1 MSEKFAN
8 FALSQE
14 SDNIS
19 NFSGSVSQKLEIEN
33 VGNFLLTHA
42 ISAWAVILHSFRQLV
57 SYDHLSRECDFRPR
71 FFYYSGK
78 IGLAYQLKTWQM
90 KKILLIII
98 VLLSCFSAA
107 LADPGTRLGES
118 LSVVQSEVQGLRH
131 LRNWPTKGDQYTV
144 YHDTNAYT
152 SYYFKNN
159 RVVLEEFTCSGN
171 EETAGYYFDRFVS
184 DFSKQ
189 NYINAYEGDNSVTF
203 YFSRIKVTV
212 SLSHFVGNE
221 YLCKVSYTSR

>member
-1 MSEKFAN
+1 
-8 FALSQE
+8 
-14 SDNIS
+14 
-19 NFSGSVSQKLEIEN
+19 
-33 VGNFLLTHA
+33 
-42 ISAWAVILHSFRQLV
+42 
-57 SYDHLSRECDFRPR
+57 
-71 FFYYSGK
+71 
-78 IGLAYQLKTWQM
+78 M
-90 KKILLIII
+90 KKILLIIFA
-98 VLLSCFSAA
+98 LSTCFLAA
-107 LADPGTRLGES
+107 FAAPGTRLGES

-152 SYYFKNN
+152 SYYFKNS

-171 EETAGYYFDRFVS
+171 ETTARYYFDQFVS

-189 NYINAYEGDNSVTF
+189 NYVNAYEGENSVTF

>member
-1 MSEKFAN
+1 
-8 FALSQE
+8 
-14 SDNIS
+14 
-19 NFSGSVSQKLEIEN
+19 
-33 VGNFLLTHA
+33 
-42 ISAWAVILHSFRQLV
+42 
-57 SYDHLSRECDFRPR
+57 
-71 FFYYSGK
+71 
-78 IGLAYQLKTWQM
+78 M
-90 KKILLIII
+90 KKILLI
-98 VLLSCFSAA
+98 VFALSTCFLAA
-107 LADPGTRLGES
+107 FADPGTRLGES
-118 LSVVQSEVQGLRH
+118 LSVVQTEVQGLRH

-171 EETAGYYFDRFVS
+171 ETTAGYYFDRFVS

-189 NYINAYEGDNSVTF
+189 NYINAYEGENSVTF

-221 YLCKVSYTSR
+221 YLCKVTYTLR

>member
-1 MSEKFAN
+1 
-8 FALSQE
+8 
-14 SDNIS
+14 
-19 NFSGSVSQKLEIEN
+19 
-33 VGNFLLTHA
+33 
-42 ISAWAVILHSFRQLV
+42 
-57 SYDHLSRECDFRPR
+57 
-71 FFYYSGK
+71 
-78 IGLAYQLKTWQM
+78 M
-90 KKILLIII
+90 KKILLIIFA
-98 VLLSCFSAA
+98 LSTCFLAA
-107 LADPGTRLGES
+107 FADPGTRLGES

-152 SYYFKNN
+152 SYYFKNS
-159 RVVLEEFTCSGN
+159 RVVLEEFTYSGN
-171 EETAGYYFDRFVS
+171 ETTARYYFDQFVS

-189 NYINAYEGDNSVTF
+189 NYVNAYEGENSVTF

>member
-1 MSEKFAN
+1 
-8 FALSQE
+8 
-14 SDNIS
+14 
-19 NFSGSVSQKLEIEN
+19 
-33 VGNFLLTHA
+33 
-42 ISAWAVILHSFRQLV
+42 
-57 SYDHLSRECDFRPR
+57 
-71 FFYYSGK
+71 
-78 IGLAYQLKTWQM
+78 M
-90 KKILLIII
+90 KKILLI
-98 VLLSCFSAA
+98 VFALSTCFLAA
-107 LADPGTRLGES
+107 FADPETKLGES

-159 RVVLEEFTCSGN
+159 RVVLEEFTCSGT
-171 EETAGYYFDRFVS
+171 ETTAGYYFDRFVS

-189 NYINAYEGDNSVTF
+189 NYINAYEGENSVTF

-221 YLCKVSYTSR
+221 YLCKVTYTLR

>member
-1 MSEKFAN
+1 
-8 FALSQE
+8 
-14 SDNIS
+14 
-19 NFSGSVSQKLEIEN
+19 
-33 VGNFLLTHA
+33 
-42 ISAWAVILHSFRQLV
+42 
-57 SYDHLSRECDFRPR
+57 
-71 FFYYSGK
+71 
-78 IGLAYQLKTWQM
+78 M
-90 KKILLIII
+90 KKILLI
-98 VLLSCFSAA
+98 VFALSTCFFAA
-107 LADPGTRLGES
+107 FADPGTRLGES

-171 EETAGYYFDRFVS
+171 ETTAGYYFDRFVS

-189 NYINAYEGDNSVTF
+189 NYINAYEGENSVTF
-203 YFSRIKVTV
+203 YFSLIKVTV

-221 YLCKVSYTSR
+221 YLCKVTYTLR

>member
-1 MSEKFAN
+1 
-8 FALSQE
+8 
-14 SDNIS
+14 
-19 NFSGSVSQKLEIEN
+19 
-33 VGNFLLTHA
+33 
-42 ISAWAVILHSFRQLV
+42 
-57 SYDHLSRECDFRPR
+57 
-71 FFYYSGK
+71 
-78 IGLAYQLKTWQM
+78 M
-90 KKILLIII
+90 KKILLI
-98 VLLSCFSAA
+98 VFALSTCFLAA
-107 LADPGTRLGES
+107 FADPGTRLGET

-159 RVVLEEFTCSGN
+159 RVVLEEFTCNGN
-171 EETAGYYFDRFVS
+171 ETTTGYYFDRFVS

-189 NYINAYEGDNSVTF
+189 NYINAYEGENSVTF

-221 YLCKVSYTSR
+221 YLCKVTYTLR

>member
-1 MSEKFAN
+1 
-8 FALSQE
+8 
-14 SDNIS
+14 
-19 NFSGSVSQKLEIEN
+19 
-33 VGNFLLTHA
+33 
-42 ISAWAVILHSFRQLV
+42 
-57 SYDHLSRECDFRPR
+57 
-71 FFYYSGK
+71 
-78 IGLAYQLKTWQM
+78 M
-90 KKILLIII
+90 KKILLIIFA
-98 VLLSCFSAA
+98 LSTCFLAA
-107 LADPGTRLGES
+107 FADPGTRLGES

-152 SYYFKNN
+152 SYYFKNS

-171 EETAGYYFDRFVS
+171 ETTARYYFDQFVS

-189 NYINAYEGDNSVTF
+189 NYVDAYEGENSVTF
-203 YFSRIKVTV
+203 YFSQIKVTV

>member
-1 MSEKFAN
+1 
-8 FALSQE
+8 
-14 SDNIS
+14 
-19 NFSGSVSQKLEIEN
+19 
-33 VGNFLLTHA
+33 
-42 ISAWAVILHSFRQLV
+42 
-57 SYDHLSRECDFRPR
+57 
-71 FFYYSGK
+71 
-78 IGLAYQLKTWQM
+78 M
-90 KKILLIII
+90 KKILLIIFA
-98 VLLSCFSAA
+98 LSTCFLATF
-107 LADPGTRLGES
+107 ADPGTRLGES

-152 SYYFKNN
+152 SYYFKNS

-171 EETAGYYFDRFVS
+171 ETTARYYFDQFVS

-189 NYINAYEGDNSVTF
+189 NYVNAYEGENSVTF